1 MHRLPIRQSV
11 LKRQV
16 FAKNRMSKQY
26 PDARG
31 SHTFQDGFLTDKEAI
46 DHVMIM
52 QECEGDIM
60 SNLKQII
67 LGNARHQEIKCQL
80 EQQKKLMLRETQR
93 PKVIVQSSLILCG
106 KQLQFPSSD
115 VDKKR
120 NLSNL
125 DK

>member
-1 MHRLPIRQSV
+1 MFAEPNYVLTKRLSKYFLKSIHRVQSSKPSIQSVHRLPIRQSV

-67 LGNARHQEIKCQL
+67 LGNARQ
-80 EQQKKLMLRETQR
+80 
-93 PKVIVQSSLILCG
+93 
-106 KQLQFPSSD
+106 
-115 VDKKR
+115 
-120 NLSNL
+120 
-125 DK
+125 

>member
-1 MHRLPIRQSV
+1 M
-11 LKRQV
+11 
-16 FAKNRMSKQY
+16 
-26 PDARG
+26 
-31 SHTFQDGFLTDKEAI
+31 
-46 DHVMIM
+46 
-52 QECEGDIM
+52 
-60 SNLKQII
+60 
-67 LGNARHQEIKCQL
+67 

-115 VDKKR
+115 LDKKR